1 MSIKRALTTRNVYEA
16 QNESLPLDGVWEKA
30 FGKQDFGGA
39 WLIYGREKNGKTTFA
54 LMFARYLSLQ
64 DPVLYISAEENPK
77 TTNFQ
82 RSMRRAGITVA
93 DRNLRFLPYLDF
105 DDITATLHK
114 RRAPC
119 IVFLDNLTKY
129 RRKVRPDRLTD
140 LLDEFPKT
148 TFIFLGHE
156 NPKDG
161 EPLGALAFEC
171 KIFGAMIIRV
181 EGLVARVMGRGDA
194 DGELVIDEERASLYY
209 RNILDP
215 ERPDVTDEDSIHI
228 LK

>member
-1 MSIKRALTTRNVYEA
+1 MGTRRALTVRNVYDARNEA
-16 QNESLPLDGVWEKA
+16 MPLEGVWLEA

-54 LMFARYLSLQ
+54 LMFARYLSQ
-64 DPVLYISAEENPK
+64 QEPVLYISAEENPG
-77 TTNFQ
+77 TSNFQ
-82 RSMRRAGITVA
+82 RSMKRAGITVT
-93 DRNLRFLPYLDF
+93 DRNLRFLPYMDF
-105 DDITATLHK
+105 DDIVVTLRK
-114 RRAPC
+114 RRAPR

-156 NPKDG
+156 DPKDG

-171 KIFGAMIIRV
+171 KLFGAIIIRV
-181 EGLVARVMGRGDA
+181 EGLVAKIVGRGDA
-194 DGELVIDEERASLYY
+194 DGELVINEERASLYY
-209 RNILDP
+209 QNK
-215 ERPDVTDEDSIHI
+215 
-228 LK
+228 LKIQDTPVIGGV